1 MIGHATLRRHL
12 VDYSGEDA
20 RSLRD
25 EILRRYPGHARQ
37 VVDCIR
43 PQRLMQLIRRDRLV
57 LPGPDP
63 RVDHVAMPVLL
74 EPLHQAAQTA
84 EKAALRLTGRRLRRL
99 RLTRHARRLVWRGR
113 AATSEEA
120 AEIAGCACRKQ
131 SRRRDHQRLGQT
143 PAGYSGTET
152 SSRSPT

>member
-1 MIGHATLRRHL
+1 MRRQL

-20 RSLRD
+20 RQLRD

-43 PQRLMQLIRRDRLV
+43 SEGLMQLIRRDRLV

-84 EKAALRLTGRRLRRL
+84 EKAALRLAGRRLRYL
-99 RLTRHARRLVWRGR
+99 RLVRPGDWFGGVTPLPPRRPLRPPVAR
-113 AATSEEA
+113 AASKAVA
-120 AEIAGCACRKQ
+120 AII
-131 SRRRDHQRLGQT
+131 
-143 PAGYSGTET
+143 SGLAKPPPGTAEPRT
-152 SSRSPT
+152 SSRSPI